1 VPSSSYTV
9 VVALIVRLHTRII
22 VTSQDRNIRLDS
34 NVGKDKENNTAF
46 GYNLDEG
53 FTHYNSNANAWTAAA
68 CVQEHTE
75 YM

>member
-1 VPSSSYTV
+1 VPSSYTV
-9 VVALIVRLHTRII
+9 AVTLIVRLYTRII
-22 VTSQDRNIRLDS
+22 VISQDRNIRLDS
-34 NVGKDKENNTAF
+34 NVGKDTENNTAI

-53 FTHYNSNANAWTAAA
+53 FTHYNSNANAWTAAV